1 MSGPWRSRWWLVV
14 LAAATLALPHVVEP
28 IVVHTA
34 IEILIMALFAMS
46 FNLLF
51 DGAGLLTFGH
61 GCYYGVGAYTAAL
74 LMTEVGMPMFP
85 AIVCAMVMG
94 SLVALIFGYFC
105 VRLTGVYFSI
115 LTLAFAQLM
124 FSVFQQSYKLTGG
137 DLGILDIQPPGFLV
151 AVNNY
156 YYFTLVVV
164 GFAIWLLWRIRHS
177 PFGRTLHASRDSV
190 VRTQFIG
197 INVRRCRLAAF
208 VIAGGFASLAGA
220 LFAPFNRAVA
230 PFLVSWVKS
239 SDPVLMTLLG
249 GAQTFWGPVVGAAVF
264 TTLHVVAIG
273 YTTYWLLLMGGILLV
288 GVLFLPGGILGFLE
302 ERFRAGSAPRRTTM
316 AEARG
321 ASSNAGAD

>member
-1 MSGPWRSRWWLVV
+1 MRRWGLIA
-14 LAAATLALPHVVEP
+14 LAGVALALPHVAEP

-85 AIVCAMVMG
+85 AMVCAMVMG
-94 SLVALIFGYFC
+94 GLAALVFGYFC

-124 FSVFQQSYKLTGG
+124 FSVFQQSYTLTGG
-137 DLGILDIQPPGFLV
+137 DLGILDIQPPAFLV
-151 AVNNY
+151 PVNSY
-156 YYFTLVVV
+156 YYFTLLVV
-164 GFAIWLLWRIRHS
+164 GVSIWLLWRIIRS
-177 PFGRTLHASRDSV
+177 PFGQTLHASRDSV

-197 INVRRCRLAAF
+197 INVRRYRLAAF
-208 VIAGGFASLAGA
+208 VIAGVFAGLAGA

-249 GAQTFWGPVVGAAVF
+249 GAGTFWGPVVGAAVF
-264 TTLHVVAIG
+264 TALHAIAIG
-273 YTTYWLLLMGGILLV
+273 YTTYWLLLMGSILLL

-302 ERFRAGSAPRRTTM
+302 ERFGGVAAARGTRVT
-316 AEARG
+316 EASG
-321 ASSNAGAD
+321 ASSNASAD

>member
-1 MSGPWRSRWWLVV
+1 VSSSRRSRWWLIALAVV
-14 LAAATLALPHVVEP
+14 ALALPQFAEP

-74 LMTEVGMPMFP
+74 LMTEIGMPMFP
-85 AIVCAMVMG
+85 AMFAAMMMG
-94 SLVALIFGYFC
+94 GLVALVFGFFC

-124 FSVFQQSYKLTGG
+124 FSVFQQSYTLTGG
-137 DLGILDIQPPGFLV
+137 DLGILDIQPPAFMV

-156 YYFTLVVV
+156 YYFTLVMV
-164 GFAIWLLWRIRHS
+164 GFSIWLLWRILHS

-197 INVRRCRLAAF
+197 INVRRYRLAAF
-208 VIAGGFASLAGA
+208 VIAGVFASLAGA

-249 GAQTFWGPVVGAAVF
+249 GAGTFWGPVVGAAVF
-264 TTLHVVAIG
+264 TTLHEVAIG
-273 YTTYWLLLMGGILLV
+273 YTTYWLLLMGSILLV

-302 ERFRAGSAPRRTTM
+302 ERFRSVVAARRTRMT
-316 AEARG
+316 EARG
-321 ASSNAGAD
+321 ASSNASAD

>member
-1 MSGPWRSRWWLVV
+1 MSGSARSRWWLIALAVV
-14 LAAATLALPHVVEP
+14 ALALPQFAEP

-74 LMTEVGMPMFP
+74 LMTEIGMPMLP
-85 AIVCAMVMG
+85 AMFAAMVMG
-94 SLVALIFGYFC
+94 GLVALVFGYFC

-124 FSVFQQSYKLTGG
+124 FSVFQQSYTLTGG
-137 DLGILDIQPPGFLV
+137 DLGILDIQPPAFLV

-164 GFAIWLLWRIRHS
+164 GVSLWLLWRILHS

-197 INVRRCRLAAF
+197 INVRRYRLAAF
-208 VIAGGFASLAGA
+208 VIAGVFASLAGA

-249 GAQTFWGPVVGAAVF
+249 GAATFWGPVVGAAVF
-264 TTLHVVAIG
+264 TTLHEVAIG

-302 ERFRAGSAPRRTTM
+302 DRFRGAAAAQGTKMT
-316 AEARG
+316 EARG
-321 ASSNAGAD
+321 ASSNASAD